1 VNYLSTEGKGD
12 FMLRIIGGTAR
23 GMKIEAPDTDKTRP
37 TLDRVKESVFN
48 ILIPYMADSKVL
60 DLFSGSGNLGI
71 EALSRG
77 ASKAVF
83 VDQSRYCTGII
94 RKNLENVKFMDR
106 AGILTMPVERAIP
119 FLAREGEKFDI
130 IFMDPPYNMN
140 FIVKTLQLLDDFD
153 IINKDGIIACE
164 HQKNEIAP
172 DELGRLVKVKD
183 RTYGDTLY
191 SFYELA

>member
-94 RKNLENVKFMDR
+94 RKNLEKVKFMDR